1 MQLTAALAQRGGED
15 AQTVVVARGVCG
27 PCPRGSN
34 AKRQTA
40 PGNHRRG
47 KRGPRSWRSREIRKS
62 HASKHRSRGK
72 GDNRGRR
79 GGGVLHPP
87 RPNITGKHRA
97 LQTWI
102 DAKKLAARIKR
113 KKTHP
118 QREADRERQE
128 IAAGVK
134 ATAKKKAREG
144 DLSFGTFNVRT
155 LAYSGSKPI
164 GHNVMT
170 VMQICACLLYTSP
183 SPRDGLLSRMPSSA

>member
-1 MQLTAALAQRGGED
+1 M
-15 AQTVVVARGVCG
+15 
-27 PCPRGSN
+27 
-34 AKRQTA
+34 
-40 PGNHRRG
+40 
-47 KRGPRSWRSREIRKS
+47 
-62 HASKHRSRGK
+62 
-72 GDNRGRR
+72 
-79 GGGVLHPP
+79 LHPP

-155 LAYSGSKPI
+155 LAYSGRNPI

-170 VMQICACLLYTSP
+170 VMQICAATDCDVIGLQET
-183 SPRDGLLSRMPSSA
+183 RRAGQGAITHDGYVIIWSDARAGTKDKRGVHGVGVAIKETM